1 MGGDTKVDVSYQYLT
16 FFLEDDEALAKI
28 KKVSKMGNLLYF
40 DFCKQDYESGELL
53 TGFLK
58 KELIGILQKI
68 VKDIQD
74 RKAKITDEMVQEYMK
89 PRPLNFKFMSTQ
101 TKTK

>member
-1 MGGDTKVDVSYQYLT
+1 MKVEQ
-16 FFLEDDEALAKI
+16 
-28 KKVSKMGNLLYF
+28 
-40 DFCKQDYESGELL
+40 LL

-74 RKAKITDEMVQEYMK
+74 RKAKITDEMVQGMRHGTSD
-89 PRPLNFKFMSTQ
+89 RPPNINGNEFEKAVAA
-101 TKTK
+101 

>member
-1 MGGDTKVDVSYQYLT
+1 
-16 FFLEDDEALAKI
+16 
-28 KKVSKMGNLLYF
+28 MGNLLYF